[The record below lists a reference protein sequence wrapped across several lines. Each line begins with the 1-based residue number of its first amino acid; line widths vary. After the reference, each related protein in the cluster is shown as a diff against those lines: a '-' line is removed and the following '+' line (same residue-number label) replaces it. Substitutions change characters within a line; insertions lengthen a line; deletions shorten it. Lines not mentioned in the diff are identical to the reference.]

1 MSTHQSTKH
10 YLWCDRCR
18 RSFSYADAPDQVCPI
33 CSEQMREMSKI
44 GAILRGIMATEL
56 SVSDVRRKHRQLIK
70 MIWTRNGMGERYY
83 RVLVPDMPYAKFE
96 TKVTDLVC
104 RGAYEGWV
112 KIVIPAA
119 PSDDDADYRIEFE
132 SEERFVQELADLA
145 ERESKPKK
153 AN

>member
-1 MSTHQSTKH
+1 MSRQQSNKH

-18 RSFSYADAPDQVCPI
+18 RSFNHADAPDQVCPI
-33 CSEQMREMSKI
+33 CSEQMREMSKA
-44 GAILRGIMATEL
+44 GAILRGIMATEF
-56 SVSDVRRKHRQLIK
+56 SVSDVRRKHRQLVK

-83 RVLVPDMPYAKFE
+83 RVLTPDMPYSKFE

-104 RGAYEGWV
+104 RGALEGWV

-119 PSDDDADYRIEFE
+119 PSDDDTDYRIEFE